1 MHFQPL
7 QRLKIK
13 KFSGGSC
20 ARTPLVPP
28 PHPIDLPLR
37 PHLVRLLVRSH
48 LPVATGL
55 QRAIQIKFHVTIVDF
70 EISR

>member
-1 MHFQPL
+1 MRPDPP
-7 QRLKIK
+7 
-13 KFSGGSC
+13 S
-20 ARTPLVPP
+20 PP